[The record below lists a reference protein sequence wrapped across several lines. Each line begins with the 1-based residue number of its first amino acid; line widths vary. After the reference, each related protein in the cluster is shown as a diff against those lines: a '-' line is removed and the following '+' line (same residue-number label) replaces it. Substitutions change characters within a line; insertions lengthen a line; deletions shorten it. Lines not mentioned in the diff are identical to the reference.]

1 MPSVM
6 TAIADIIN
14 PEVLGD
20 QVSAKFPSYLVLG
33 ATNAVSVDG
42 SFPMGSPGTE
52 FKIPFW
58 KRVNGFA
65 SMTEGTALLTNKVT
79 ADAEFATVQ
88 RAGAAYEVYD
98 TAQLVSMADPV
109 AEIGNQIAR
118 RAAEYID
125 NALTLMCDKTPNT
138 SDITAVSAGTMTVD
152 AISNALIGG
161 LGDQFAGMIAN
172 GHVIMH
178 SKVMGDLM
186 KLGLIQ
192 NLYQAGINVVQSGM
206 IPGILGM
213 PIIVSD
219 RVTSP
224 TVASTTAASAYS
236 TYHTYVVGPE
246 VLGLF
251 YQRNVKVEFD
261 RDILLQADIVAA
273 TVHFAPH
280 LFGYDSKTSAVK
292 AEDNKS
298 IRVLRI
304 LSK

>member
-1 MPSVM
+1 MPSYY
-6 TAIADIIN
+6 TAIADVIN

-20 QVSAKFPSYLVLG
+20 QVSAKFPTHLVLG
-33 ATNAVSVDG
+33 STNAVSVDS

-58 KRVNGFA
+58 KRVTGFS
-65 SMTEGTALLTNKVT
+65 SMSEGSALSTNKVS

-98 TAQLVSMADPV
+98 TAALVSKADPV
-109 AEIGNQIAR
+109 GEISSQIAR
-118 RAAEYID
+118 RAAEFVD
-125 NALTLMCDKTPNT
+125 GALVLMCDKTPNT
-138 SDITAVSAGTMTVD
+138 TDITGVSSGTMTVD
-152 AISNALIGG
+152 AITNSLISG
-161 LGDQFAGMIAN
+161 LGDQFAGMTSS
-172 GHVIMH
+172 GYVVMH

-192 NLYQAGINVVQSGM
+192 NLYQAGIDVVKTGM

-219 RVTSP
+219 RVTAP
-224 TVASTTAASAYS
+224 VVASTTAAAAYS
-236 TYHTYVVGPE
+236 TYHTYIVGPE
-246 VLGLF
+246 TLGLF

-261 RDILLQADIVAA
+261 RDVLLQADIIVA

-280 LFGYDSKTSAVK
+280 LYGYDSKTSAVK
-292 AEDNKS
+292 AEDNRQ
-298 IRVLRI
+298 IRVTRI